1 MTVFA
6 RGIRVVALATVA
18 VLGVACSSG
27 GSDKKSDTTTAKDRT
42 TTSTE
47 SSGLRSLGKP
57 ADGLYYYDLV
67 NGGVKAKLKMSA
79 SDGKIG
85 NVSMDL
91 VNGGT
96 TAITD
101 EPIVYLVDDT
111 TGAKYDSKDLDWN
124 KVYPPGSSGM
134 AAGGSGGFS
143 FKFQQNFDPTK
154 VSVCLKVGSTDM
166 GCFVKGQA

>member
-6 RGIRVVALATVA
+6 RAIRVLALASVA
-18 VLGVACSSG
+18 VVGVACSSG
-27 GSDKKSDTTTAKDRT
+27 GSDKTSDTTTAKKT
-42 TTSTE
+42 TTSTG

-111 TGAKYDSKDLDWN
+111 TGVKYDSKDLDWN

-143 FKFQQNFDPTK
+143 LKFEQNFDPTK
-154 VSVCLKVGSTDM
+154 VTVCLKAGSTDM